1 VLATAATA
9 RQTEF
14 GEPAAADPPAWALA
28 VPALGPASL
37 DPRQRVEWVRR
48 AGIVA
53 AYRDLHAIPE
63 TQVSI
68 GEAPSRERAFHD
80 ALWRQAL
87 SALGQP
93 ADALDYATASDAELR
108 EMRAAWRRA
117 EAWAPEFVACGCQ
130 KRRTCHATCWYSW
143 SSPPS

>member
-14 GEPAAADPPAWALA
+14 GERAAADPPAWALA

-63 TQVSI
+63 TQLSI

-87 SALGQP
+87 TALGQP

-108 EMRAAWRRA
+108 EMRAAWRRGSVGA
-117 EAWAPEFVACGCQ
+117 GVRGLWVPE
-130 KRRTCHATCWYSW
+130 TPHM
-143 SSPPS
+143 

>member
-53 AYRDLHAIPE
+53 AY
-63 TQVSI
+63 
-68 GEAPSRERAFHD
+68 
-80 ALWRQAL
+80 
-87 SALGQP
+87 
-93 ADALDYATASDAELR
+93 ADALGSYPN
-108 EMRAAWRRA
+108 
-117 EAWAPEFVACGCQ
+117 EADRIAGLAIVFSEFGQ
-130 KRRTCHATCWYSW
+130 
-143 SSPPS
+143 PI